1 MVSIR
6 MGDAM
11 ARLHTTKI
19 DAEVDDLLLD
29 LENPRTGTVKGQSE
43 ALEAIVRLNTQHFR
57 NMMASIKAN
66 DLDPG
71 DSFYVIA
78 DEEEEDNYTV
88 VDGNRR
94 LAALKV
100 LYNPDLLDGTG
111 LGDSIKKRLRET
123 AAEFAPVEP
132 LSCVLFENRADA
144 NEWIERR
151 HGKNLEGEGRISWGA
166 LESDRFQKDRTVLDV
181 IGFVE
186 RNSTFEEPDWHRIK
200 KSVEKSPTTLR
211 RFLVSKAGKHHLGF
225 VETQG
230 DDGPAFKRDPEYI
243 IKVLS
248 QLFSDI
254 DAGEVTSRTYN
265 KASEISEY
273 FTSLPEDFGIDK
285 QSETVPH
292 TFASTDIKDGAK
304 RPRLAA
310 KSTTSAVI
318 KTKKVTPHRTTLAP
332 SKHAFAEPANE
343 KGKQLLREASKL
355 KLRDTPLGCAFLL
368 RAWLEFSIE
377 TEMRKSGLSDKDS
390 AGDTMDLKGRFLAV
404 CQHLTTTAGRLAKAG
419 DLNAIKAILTAK
431 AGSVSFGALNGYIH
445 NHFQKPSPDD
455 LRNAWDSAIPFFTA
469 IYGAHK

>member
-1 MVSIR
+1 
-6 MGDAM
+6 M
-11 ARLHTTKI
+11 ARLHTTKME
-19 DAEVDDLLLD
+19 AEVDDLLLD
-29 LENPRTGTVKGQSE
+29 LENPRIGTVEGQSE

-78 DEEEEDNYTV
+78 DEEEEGSYTV

-100 LYNPDLLDGTG
+100 LYNPDLLDGTH
-111 LGDSIKKRLRET
+111 LGDSTKKRLRET

-151 HGKNLEGEGRISWGA
+151 HGKNLDGEGRISWGT

-186 RNSTFEEPDWHRIK
+186 RNSTFEEADWHRIK

-211 RFLVSKAGKHHLGF
+211 RILVSKAGKQHLGF
-225 VETQG
+225 VENRG
-230 DDGPAFKRDPEYI
+230 DDGPAFKRDPGYV

-248 QLFSDI
+248 QIFGDM

-265 KASEISEY
+265 KASEIAEY
-273 FTSLPEDFGIDK
+273 FTSLPKDFGVAK
-285 QSETVPH
+285 QAETAAH
-292 TFASTDIKDGAK
+292 AFASTDIKDGAR

-310 KSTTSAVI
+310 KAAATPTV
-318 KTKKVTPHRTTLAP
+318 KTKKVTPPRATLAP
-332 SKHAFAEPANE
+332 SKHQFAEPTNE

-355 KLRDTPLGCAFLL
+355 KLRDTPLGCAFLF

-390 AGDTMDLKGRFLAV
+390 SGDTLDLKGRFVAV
-404 CQHLTTTAGRLAKAG
+404 CQHLTNTSGRLAKAG
-419 DLNAIKAILTAK
+419 DLNAIKTILTAK
-431 AGSVSFGALNGYIH
+431 GGNVSFGALNGYIH

-455 LRNAWDSAIPFFTA
+455 LRNAWDSAIPFLTA

>member
-1 MVSIR
+1 
-6 MGDAM
+6 M
-11 ARLHTTKI
+11 ARLHTTKME
-19 DAEVDDLLLD
+19 AEVDDLLLD
-29 LENPRTGTVKGQSE
+29 LENPRTGKVEGQSE
-43 ALEAIVRLNTQHFR
+43 ALEAVVRLNTQHFR

-71 DSFYVIA
+71 DSFYIIA
-78 DEEEEDNYTV
+78 DEEDEDSFTV

-100 LYNPDLLDGTG
+100 LYNPDLLDGTN
-111 LGDSIKKRLRET
+111 LGDSTKKRLREA

-132 LSCVLFENRADA
+132 ISCVLFENRADA

-151 HGKNLEGEGRISWGA
+151 HGKNLDGEGRISWGT

-186 RNSTFEEPDWHRIK
+186 RNSTFEESDWHRIK

-211 RFLVSKAGKHHLGF
+211 RFLVSKAGKQHLGF
-225 VETQG
+225 VEKQG
-230 DDGPAFKRDPEYI
+230 DDGPAFKRNPEYI

-248 QLFSDI
+248 QIFSDM

-265 KASEISEY
+265 KASEIDEY
-273 FTSLPEDFGIDK
+273 FTSLPKDFEVGK
-285 QSETVPH
+285 QVETAAQA
-292 TFASTDIKDGAK
+292 FATTNVKDGAK

-310 KSTTSAVI
+310 KVTPSKAV
-318 KTKKVTPHRTTLAP
+318 KTKKVTPPRATLAP
-332 SKHAFAEPANE
+332 SRHQFAEPTNE

-355 KLRDTPLGCAFLL
+355 KLRDTPLGCAFLF

-390 AGDTMDLKGRFLAV
+390 AGEALDLKGRFSTV
-404 CQHLTTTAGRLAKAG
+404 CLHLTTTPGRLAKKG
-419 DLNAIKAILTAK
+419 DLNAIKTILTAK
-431 AGSVSFGALNGYIH
+431 AGNVSFGALNGYIH